1 MERYNSMESL
11 PESWGEFNMASREST
26 RACTTP
32 VLLGGSGINGN
43 IEKML
48 WEAQRESNQ
57 SSAIASRKSSHGNS
71 PKSPHSPV
79 IEPSHT
85 PNELL
90 IINKEDLLVGR
101 RQVATDWIWDWSS
114 RPDQLPPKEWKF
126 KHPQRAG
133 LSLRHSKVVKHGL
146 FSTEVLSILVLT
158 NLLSLILGAGIGL
171 FIGRRLGTSISAI
184 GTD

>member
-11 PESWGEFNMASREST
+11 PESWGELNMASREST
-26 RACTTP
+26 RTCTTP
-32 VLLGGSGINGN
+32 VLLGGSTINGN

-57 SSAIASRKSSHGNS
+57 SSAIASRKSSHGSS
-71 PKSPHSPV
+71 PKSPCSPV
-79 IEPSHT
+79 SEPPHT
-85 PNELL
+85 PNELFF
-90 IINKEDLLVGR
+90 INKEDLFGKK
-101 RQVATDWIWDWSS
+101 QVVTDWIWDWSS

-171 FIGRRLGTSISAI
+171 FFGRRLGTSISAI
-184 GTD
+184 GKD